1 MPTQIFAHRGARRA
15 APENTMPAFQKALEM
30 GVDGIELD
38 VHLSA
43 DGDLVVIHD
52 FTVDKTTSGHGRVE
66 TFTTAQLAALDAG
79 SHFSPDFAGIGVPT
93 LAQVLDL
100 IGDRCIVNIEIKSE
114 DPEGGNQV
122 APVAAVIRD
131 RNLYDQVIVSSFNPI
146 SLIAMRHT
154 DPRIALGLLYY
165 RPLPAYLR
173 KAWMTAIIAP
183 QAIHPEYRLIDAE
196 TLAWGRAHG
205 CNVNTWTVNEVEDAR
220 HLAALGV
227 DVLMSDV
234 PDALIAALKQK

>member
-1 MPTQIFAHRGARRA
+1 MSTQIFAHRGARRA
-15 APENTMPAFQKALEM
+15 APENTLPAFQKALEM

-43 DGDLVVIHD
+43 DGELVVIHD

-79 SHFSPDFAGIGVPT
+79 SHFSPDYAGVGVPT
-93 LAQVLDL
+93 LAEVLDL

-122 APVAAVIRD
+122 APVAAAIQE

-146 SLIAMRHT
+146 SLIALRHT

-165 RPLPAYLR
+165 HPLPIYLR
-173 KAWMTAIIAP
+173 KAWMTAVIAP
-183 QAIHPEYRLIDAE
+183 EAIHPYFQLIDAE
-196 TLAWGRAHG
+196 TLVWGRAHG
-205 CNVNTWTVNEVEDAR
+205 CQVNTWTVNEIEDAR
-220 HLAALGV
+220 RLAALGV

-234 PDALIAALKQK
+234 PDVLIAALEQK

>member
-1 MPTQIFAHRGARRA
+1 MPTQIFAHRGARRV
-15 APENTMPAFQKALEM
+15 APENTLPAFQKALEM

-79 SHFSPDFAGIGVPT
+79 SHFSPDYAGVGVPT
-93 LAQVLDL
+93 LAAVLDL

-154 DPRIALGLLYY
+154 DPRIPLGLLYH
-165 RPLPAYLR
+165 RPLPVYLR
-173 KAWMTAIIAP
+173 KAWMTAVIAP

-196 TLAWGRAHG
+196 TMAWGRAHG
-205 CNVNTWTVNEVEDAR
+205 CQVNTWTVNDVADAR
-220 HLAALGV
+220 SLAALGV
-227 DVLMSDV
+227 DVIMSDL
-234 PDALIAALKQK
+234 PDMMIAALKS